1 MCLLFIIFY
10 QEEKGSKK
18 ERERTKLLLELGNLK
33 TYLNTLEENLDELLK
48 ENNQRK
54 DLLDRSEA
62 NALKIRDK
70 IDVKRNECKNLE
82 NELQELI
89 TRAGVSVFK

>member
-1 MCLLFIIFY
+1 M
-10 QEEKGSKK
+10 
-18 ERERTKLLLELGNLK
+18 
-33 TYLNTLEENLDELLK
+33 DELQK
-48 ENNQRK
+48 ESNQRG

-70 IDVKRNECKNLE
+70 IDIKHNDCKNLE

-89 TRAGVSVFK
+89 ARAGVSVFKLYFVIVSLF